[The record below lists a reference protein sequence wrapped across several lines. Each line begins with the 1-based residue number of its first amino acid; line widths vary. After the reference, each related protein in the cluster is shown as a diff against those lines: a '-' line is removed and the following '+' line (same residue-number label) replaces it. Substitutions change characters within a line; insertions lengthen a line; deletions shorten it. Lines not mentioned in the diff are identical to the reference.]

1 MVDRQ
6 HIGVIVETDGV
17 RTVLHAGERGGIW
30 VGCTV
35 GAEAEDEV
43 DGARGGS
50 ERSFDPRQRGLELEQ
65 IAEQKIEGDALPG
78 AKGSC
83 HEGSQVHALDAWMC
97 WLFCSYVDALSAC
110 QRGEHT
116 AIMFA
121 NVAKVS
127 RAK

>member
-35 GAEAEDEV
+35 GERGGIWVGCTAGAEAEDEV

-65 IAEQKIEGDALPG
+65 IAEQKVEGDALPG

-83 HEGSQVHALDAWMC
+83 HEGSQVHALDAWVWC
-97 WLFCSYVDALSAC
+97 WLFCSCGCFVCVPA
-110 QRGEHT
+110 G
-116 AIMFA
+116 
-121 NVAKVS
+121 
-127 RAK
+127 